1 MSKLRDRVAHRVS
14 TFILRTV
21 ASEEDQGRLKFTYE
35 VGLEELERRLDANK
49 NRAILGNTD
58 YEETE

>member
-21 ASEEDQGRLKFTYE
+21 ASEEYQGRLKFTYE
-35 VGLEELERRLDANK
+35 LGLEELERRLDANK